1 MKSNTKWIIAA
12 IGVVLLAVAAGALLL
27 KTMAPKEDTKSNI
40 EEGLPDMTEQEILD
54 MMNEKLPDSMV
65 NAINSSDDS
74 VAVEPDSI
82 LEFLDD
88 GSIVYLDENGEKK
101 TISPKTTEMTPE
113 EIDEYYDNLI
123 NNGGE
128 TAEQPK
134 QPDQPKVI
142 IPDDAG
148 AYDEH
153 FTEFNGVDEPT
164 GENDPDYKKNS
175 SDGGIETDWSLW
187 DAEGEAPSSTAQSS
201 YTIN

>member
-1 MKSNTKWIIAA
+1 MKSNAKWIMAA
-12 IGVVLLAVAAGALLL
+12 IGVVLLAVVAGALLL

-40 EEGLPDMTEQEILD
+40 EEVLPDMTEQEILD

-65 NAINSSDDS
+65 DAVNGSDDS
-74 VAVEPDSI
+74 VTVEPDSI

-88 GSIVYLDENGEKK
+88 GSIIYLDENGEKK
-101 TISPKTTEMTPE
+101 TITPKTTEMTPE

-128 TAEQPK
+128 TAEQPQ
-134 QPDQPKVI
+134 QPEQPNVI

-164 GENDPDYKKNS
+164 GENDQTEKNYS
-175 SDGGIETDWSLW
+175 VEGIFIDDSLW
-187 DAEGEAPSSTAQSS
+187 GDEGEAPSSTAQSS

>member
-12 IGVVLLAVAAGALLL
+12 IGVVLLAVAAGALLF

-40 EEGLPDMTEQEILD
+40 EEILPDITEQEILD

-65 NAINSSDDS
+65 DAVNSSDDS
-74 VAVEPDSI
+74 VTVEPDSI

-101 TISPKTTEMTPE
+101 TITPKTTEMTPE
-113 EIDEYYDNLI
+113 EIDEHYDNLI

-128 TAEQPK
+128 TAKQPQQPEQPN
-134 QPDQPKVI
+134 VI

-148 AYDEH
+148 AYDKH

-187 DAEGEAPSSTAQSS
+187 DADGEAKDYTTPG

>member
-12 IGVVLLAVAAGALLL
+12 IGVVLLTVVAGALLF

-40 EEGLPDMTEQEILD
+40 EEVLPDMTEQDILD

-128 TAEQPK
+128 IAEQPQ

-153 FTEFNGVDEPT
+153 FTEFNGVDEAT
-164 GENDPDYKKNS
+164 GENDQTKKDYS
-175 SDGGIETDWSLW
+175 VEGILIDDSLW
-187 DAEGEAPSSTAQSS
+187 DANGEAKNYTTPG

>member
-1 MKSNTKWIIAA
+1 MKSNVKWIIAA
-12 IGVVLLAVAAGALLL
+12 IGVVLLTVVAGALLL

-40 EEGLPDMTEQEILD
+40 EEVLPDMTEQDILD

-65 NAINSSDDS
+65 DAVNSSDDS

-88 GSIVYLDENGEKK
+88 GSIVYLDENDEKK
-101 TISPKTTEMTPE
+101 TITPKTAEMTPE

-164 GENDPDYKKNS
+164 GENDQTKKDYS
-175 SDGGIETDWSLW
+175 VEGILIDDSLW

>member
-12 IGVVLLAVAAGALLL
+12 IGVVLLAVVAGALLL

-40 EEGLPDMTEQEILD
+40 EEVLPDMTEQEILD

-101 TISPKTTEMTPE
+101 TITPKTAEMTPE

-134 QPDQPKVI
+134 QPDQPKVV

-164 GENDPDYKKNS
+164 GENDQTKKDYS
-175 SDGGIETDWSLW
+175 VEGILIDDSLW

>member
-40 EEGLPDMTEQEILD
+40 EEVLPDMTEQEILN

-65 NAINSSDDS
+65 DAINSSDDS

-113 EIDEYYDNLI
+113 EIDEYHDNLI

-187 DAEGEAPSSTAQSS
+187 DADGEAKDYTTPG

>member
-40 EEGLPDMTEQEILD
+40 EEVLPDMTEQEILD

-88 GSIVYLDENGEKK
+88 GTRPL
-101 TISPKTTEMTPE
+101 
-113 EIDEYYDNLI
+113 
-123 NNGGE
+123 
-128 TAEQPK
+128 
-134 QPDQPKVI
+134 
-142 IPDDAG
+142 
-148 AYDEH
+148 H
-153 FTEFNGVDEPT
+153 R
-164 GENDPDYKKNS
+164 
-175 SDGGIETDWSLW
+175 
-187 DAEGEAPSSTAQSS
+187 
-201 YTIN
+201 

>member
-12 IGVVLLAVAAGALLL
+12 IGVVLLAIAAGALLF

-40 EEGLPDMTEQEILD
+40 EEVLPDITEQDILD

-65 NAINSSDDS
+65 DAVNSSDDS

-101 TISPKTTEMTPE
+101 TITPKTAEMTPE

-128 TAEQPK
+128 KAEQPK

-164 GENDPDYKKNS
+164 GENDQTKKDYS
-175 SDGGIETDWSLW
+175 VEGILIDDSLW

>member
-12 IGVVLLAVAAGALLL
+12 IGVVLLAVVAGALLL

-40 EEGLPDMTEQEILD
+40 EEVLPDMTEQEILD

-101 TISPKTTEMTPE
+101 TITPKTAEMTPE

-134 QPDQPKVI
+134 QPDQPKVV

-148 AYDEH
+148 GYDEH

-164 GENDPDYKKNS
+164 GENDQTKKDYS
-175 SDGGIETDWSLW
+175 VEGILIDDSLW

>member
-12 IGVVLLAVAAGALLL
+12 IGVVLLAVVAGALLL
-27 KTMAPKEDTKSNI
+27 KTMAPKEETKSNI
-40 EEGLPDMTEQEILD
+40 EEVLPDMTEQDILD

-65 NAINSSDDS
+65 DAVNSSDDS

-101 TISPKTTEMTPE
+101 TITPKTAEMTPE

-134 QPDQPKVI
+134 QPDQPKVV

-164 GENDPDYKKNS
+164 GENDQTKKDYS
-175 SDGGIETDWSLW
+175 VEGILIDDSLW

>member
-12 IGVVLLAVAAGALLL
+12 IGVVLLAVVAGALLL
-27 KTMAPKEDTKSNI
+27 KTMAPKEETKSNI
-40 EEGLPDMTEQEILD
+40 EEVLPDMTEQDILD

-65 NAINSSDDS
+65 DAVNSSDDS
-74 VAVEPDSI
+74 VTVEPDSI

-88 GSIVYLDENGEKK
+88 GSIIYLDENGEKK

-164 GENDPDYKKNS
+164 GENDQTKKDYS
-175 SDGGIETDWSLW
+175 VEGILIDDSLW
-187 DAEGEAPSSTAQSS
+187 DAEGEAPSSTAPSS